1 MSTLQSL
8 SLSSPGCFHSSL
20 AFEQIVFV
28 FFLTFFILRKMVDL
42 PHIIPCSPE
51 VHVQNYIF
59 ATMKYSLEFMWN
71 KSVHAF
77 IQYLLCDCWCLW
89 GQHFKGK
96 RMPPHQSEHWAWVT
110 TKDWAST
117 PPDCYKAQLFP
128 GKVWVLA
135 LPLTNWIILVILL
148 LHLKKKMGKGTVSEG
163 MLWEFNEITLSDSPE
178 DPWHQEIYHFLNPL
192 IRSYIPW
199 VQPSTASQLRC
210 SVYCSFL
217 ILNPHDNPIDTG
229 NPTWQVWKLR
239 KWFMTLGIQSQ
250 DCIRKWLQ
258 PPGTTA
264 RLSEFKS
271 QLHYL
276 LVI

>member
-1 MSTLQSL
+1 MSKIIYLQPWSTVL
-8 SLSSPGCFHSSL
+8 SLCEINLFMPSFNIYYVTVGVSGANTLRERECLPIRVNIEPELLQKTEPPPLLTAIKHSSFPER
-20 AFEQIVFV
+20 FESRLCPLPTELFWR
-28 FFLTFFILRKMVDL
+28 FYSFI
-42 PHIIPCSPE
+42 
-51 VHVQNYIF
+51 
-59 ATMKYSLEFMWN
+59 W
-71 KSVHAF
+71 
-77 IQYLLCDCWCLW
+77 
-89 GQHFKGK
+89 
-96 RMPPHQSEHWAWVT
+96 
-110 TKDWAST
+110 
-117 PPDCYKAQLFP
+117 
-128 GKVWVLA
+128 
-135 LPLTNWIILVILL
+135 
-148 LHLKKKMGKGTVSEG
+148 KKKMGKGTVSER
-163 MLWEFNEITLSDSPE
+163 MLWEFNEITLSDSPK